1 VQDHIDILSASI
13 NELSPL
19 CVLSLSNCNLSPG
32 SLSSLLPAL
41 ATLPHFRFLDLSQNP
56 LLFSVQPDSLTLL
69 RRFLPRMKGLRKI
82 DLSNTSMTSDH
93 VIALCEILPEI
104 KQLSFVKVTG
114 NPLIQLD
121 QTKMSEGSMEEGAAV
136 YTALVAAVKVSKT
149 LVRVDI
155 DEPGPD
161 AGDVIHIL
169 SKRLLAYCLRNME
182 SGASDED
189 WAVATAAVSR
199 ESSEQKRS
207 ALDFSASIGDLED
220 EEHNASYEYDED
232 GKWQD
237 EENYVVGGT
246 GVVKALGVC
255 LGNKPQSAR
264 NNNNNVLSTFSSL
277 SRTETISS
285 IASFGDGSEGQEKA
299 NEMSK
304 ALLTRARNIK
314 ARIQPALRKGYSDDT
329 EEMHHRRL
337 LFLDETLYRVIHR
350 FEEEYPECKQPL
362 PTINEPALAAL
373 NTSAAAATAVP
384 ATPNLEDQ
392 DIDNDDSPLSP
403 FSTTNILKPPS
414 RRGSEVSL
422 HSKYLQDEEGQ
433 MHKLGQYMKTE
444 IFAGDSPGQG
454 ADDTADGNYPEA
466 EGGEA
471 RKAHRESILK
481 AVEGLDGEELK
492 RRIMEEEGGVDEYI
506 LKIEGEKKAAR
517 WNNCFS
523 SGTEGLGVVLN
534 TPPSEKF
541 VR

>member
-1 VQDHIDILSASI
+1 LSASI
-13 NELSPL
+13 DELSPL

-41 ATLPHFRFLDLSQNP
+41 ATLSHFRFLDLSQNP

-93 VIALCEILPEI
+93 AIALCEILPEI
-104 KQLSFVKVTG
+104 KQLAFFKVTG
-114 NPLIQLD
+114 NPLIHLD
-121 QTKMSEGSMEEGAAV
+121 QTKMSEGYMEEGAAV

-161 AGDVIHIL
+161 AGDVIHVL

-189 WAVATAAVSR
+189 WAVATAAASR

-207 ALDFSASIGDLED
+207 ALDHPASSIEDLEE
-220 EEHNASYEYDED
+220 EEHNANYEYDED

-264 NNNNNVLSTFSSL
+264 NNNSNNVLSTFPSL

-285 IASFGDGSEGQEKA
+285 IASFGDDSSEGQERA

-314 ARIQPALRKGYSDDT
+314 ARIQPALRKGYSDET

-362 PTINEPALAAL
+362 PTIIEPHPLAAL
-373 NTSAAAATAVP
+373 NTAAAVP
-384 ATPNLEDQ
+384 ATQTNAINTEDQ
-392 DIDNDDSPLSP
+392 DLDNDDSPLSP
-403 FSTTNILKPPS
+403 FSTNIMKPPS

-444 IFAGDSPGQG
+444 IFAGDSPRQG
-454 ADDTADGNYPEA
+454 AEEAIEA
-466 EGGEA
+466 EEEGEA
-471 RKAHRESILK
+471 RKARKARRERILK

-517 WNNCFS
+517 WNKDFS
-523 SGTEGLGVVLN
+523 STGGAEGLGVVLN
-534 TPPSEKF
+534 TPPGKS